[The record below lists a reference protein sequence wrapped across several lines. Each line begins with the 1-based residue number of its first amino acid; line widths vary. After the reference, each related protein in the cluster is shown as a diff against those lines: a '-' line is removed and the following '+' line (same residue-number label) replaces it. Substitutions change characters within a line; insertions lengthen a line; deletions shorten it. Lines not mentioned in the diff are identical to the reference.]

1 MAETDFREK
10 KLEDFDD
17 VFADII
23 NGLLFQGEKRVLE
36 NELESTM
43 LRSAYKIKDKF
54 EEQERDVKKFWK
66 RGQIRLAIFGLENQT
81 GEDPDYIFRDFGYE
95 GADYRDQVRRRNEVR
110 RKNAMA
116 VKQEGTKAKLE
127 PLPDFYPVITL
138 VLYFG
143 DARWKK
149 SVHLKD
155 HMKIPE
161 GLEQYV
167 SDYRA
172 NVFEIAFL
180 EDEQV
185 QRFTSDFRYVAEY
198 FVANRMRKE
207 GLEPQYTITLEHLK
221 HVEEYAELM
230 NAITNSDRFSQIPK
244 IAKERGDK
252 NMYTLMFDEV
262 EAKGKIEG
270 AISTYYE
277 ELHLSPI
284 EIIQKIIGRF
294 SLDEKEA
301 KNYVEETLGV
311 TLDSSTP
318 TMAESTVIFNSDK
331 NDN

>member
-1 MAETDFREK
+1 MA
-10 KLEDFDD
+10 
-17 VFADII
+17 
-23 NGLLFQGEKRVLE
+23 N
-36 NELESTM
+36 
-43 LRSAYKIKDKF
+43 
-54 EEQERDVKKFWK
+54 W
-66 RGQIRLAIFGLENQT
+66 
-81 GEDPDYIFRDFGYE
+81 
-95 GADYRDQVRRRNEVR
+95 
-110 RKNAMA
+110 
-116 VKQEGTKAKLE
+116 
-127 PLPDFYPVITL
+127 
-138 VLYFG
+138 
-143 DARWKK
+143 
-149 SVHLKD
+149 
-155 HMKIPE
+155 
-161 GLEQYV
+161 
-167 SDYRA
+167 
-172 NVFEIAFL
+172 
-180 EDEQV
+180 
-185 QRFTSDFRYVAEY
+185 
-198 FVANRMRKE
+198 MRKE

-221 HVEEYAELM
+221 HVEEFAELM

-284 EIIQKIIGRF
+284 EIIQKIIERF

>member
-1 MAETDFREK
+1 MP
-10 KLEDFDD
+10 
-17 VFADII
+17 
-23 NGLLFQGEKRVLE
+23 
-36 NELESTM
+36 
-43 LRSAYKIKDKF
+43 RSAYKIEDKF

-110 RKNAMA
+110 RKNALA

-180 EDEQV
+180 EDGQV

-198 FVANRMRKE
+198 FVANRMVKE
-207 GLEPQYTITLEHLK
+207 GKKPQYTITLEHLK
-221 HVEEYAELM
+221 HVEEFAELM

-252 NMYTLMFDEV
+252 NMYTLMFDEAEERG
-262 EAKGKIEG
+262 EAKGKIKG

-277 ELHLSPI
+277 DYHLSPM
-284 EIIQKIIGRF
+284 EIIQKIIGKF
-294 SLDEKEA
+294 SLDEKDA
-301 KNYVEETLGV
+301 RNYVEETLGV
-311 TLDSSTP
+311 TLDSSAP
-318 TMAESTVIFNSDK
+318 TMAESAVAYDPGKT
-331 NDN
+331 